1 MEHPSRMLRNLDA
14 IKSSG
19 TMAISEKVRALKREG
34 KKVIH
39 FGQGDPDFNTPDH
52 IKHAAI
58 KALQEN
64 LTHYGDS
71 RGILELREAIAE
83 KLLRENKI
91 EVDPAT
97 EIIVTPG
104 GKHAVFCSIL
114 ALIEPGDGVMFFDP
128 AWVSY
133 EPMVHITEGVPIR
146 VPLHKEKDD
155 FVFSESLLDEL
166 SDERT
171 KLFILNSPHNPTGKV
186 FSKKEIEIIASW
198 ALKKNAYILTDEVYE
213 KIIFDPHQHWSI
225 AALPGMK
232 ERTVTVNA
240 FSKSFAM
247 TGWRLGYLAG
257 PKKVVNRVNKVHQ
270 HCATCTC
277 TFIQKA
283 GIAALK
289 GPQEF
294 ISEMAREYE
303 KRSNVVVEGLN
314 KIRGIDLVRPQGTFY
329 IFPDISATGL
339 SSLKFGE
346 RLLDEVGVAVTPGIG
361 FGESYDDF
369 VRIACTNSMDEILE
383 ALKRMASFF
392 AKIS

>member
-1 MEHPSRMLRNLDA
+1 
-14 IKSSG
+14 
-19 TMAISEKVRALKREG
+19 MAISEKVRALKREG

-369 VRIACTNSMDEILE
+369 VRIAYTNSMDEILE